1 MENFLEPS
9 TKGLCRPMATPTV
22 SDMKMSAEHQQEH
35 QLRKRVAALALV
47 AVAVVFTEPFL
58 IHESTPVAP
67 VTERR

>member
-1 MENFLEPS
+1 
-9 TKGLCRPMATPTV
+9 
-22 SDMKMSAEHQQEH
+22 MKMSAEHQQEH